1 MTVFDKRRLPVDTF
15 QIDRERMVRGWY
27 SDVYFCNIKK
37 ILWRLAREGYR
48 YEGEDIGN
56 IQVEMQI
63 FPRRKPF
70 CILGGIDE
78 ALALLRSCT
87 GYIDED
93 DNFHNTSAYLDVE
106 ACYDGEKAIY
116 NGDPENVDPVMKIR
130 GRYRDFASLETPV
143 IGSLTEASRIATN
156 VYKVLEAARGKNILF
171 FPARFAHYKLQAL
184 HGYAYSL
191 GVKAYNEDYEANND
205 RFVSTDE
212 QGAWWGGKGG
222 GTISHSYIA
231 TFLGD
236 TPEAMLQF
244 SRLMPLEV
252 NRIVLVD
259 FKNDCIGTT
268 LAVLRE
274 MFAKYIQLK
283 RNGNEEEARK
293 YKLFGVRPDTSS
305 HLRDK
310 SVEPLGDK
318 KLDNG
323 VNARLIFKMRK
334 SINEAYREWDL
345 EEKDIELAKKY
356 CQEVKIIATG
366 GFNPEK
372 IEEFE
377 KSQVPVDIYGVGSW
391 LLSNSNLEGTSND
404 FTADV
409 VRVKVDGKWID
420 MAKEGRRVCK
430 NDRLEKVDMEQLQ

>member
-1 MTVFDKRRLPVDTF
+1 
-15 QIDRERMVRGWY
+15 RGWY

-37 ILWRLAREGYR
+37 ILWRLAQEDYC
-48 YEGEDIGN
+48 YDGEDIGN

-78 ALALLRSCT
+78 VLALLKTCT
-87 GYIDED
+87 GYLDEE
-93 DNFHNTSAYLDVE
+93 DNFHNTSSYLDIE
-106 ACYDGEKAIY
+106 ACYDGDKVY
-116 NGDPENVDPVMKIR
+116 YSGNPDNVEPVLKIR
-130 GRYRDFASLETPV
+130 GRYRDFASLETPI

-191 GVKAYNEDYEANND
+191 GVKAYNEEYGANND

-244 SRLMPLEV
+244 SRLMPLDV
-252 NRIVLVD
+252 NRIALVD

-268 LAVLRE
+268 LVVLKE
-274 MFAKYIQLK
+274 MFARYLQLIK
-283 RNGNEEEARK
+283 AGKKEEALK

-305 HLRDK
+305 HLRDE

-323 VNARLIFKMRK
+323 VNARLIFKMRR
-334 SINEAYREWDL
+334 SIDEAYKEWDL
-345 EEKDIELAKKY
+345 AQKDVEMAKEY
-356 CQEVKIIATG
+356 CQDVKIIATG
-366 GFNPEK
+366 GFNPDK

-391 LLSNSNLEGTSND
+391 LLSNSDLEGTSND

-409 VRVKVDGKWID
+409 VRVKLEGKWIN
-420 MAKEGRRVCK
+420 MAKEGRRVCQ
-430 NDRLEKVDMEQLQ
+430 NENLERVNLEQLK